1 MKYSSN
7 LHNRLD
13 INFLFGLLEGW
24 GMSRDMAKDDL
35 SSIMEEKRAP
45 YRSILLFGPPGS
57 GKGTLGK
64 FLSSAGNHYHLSSGD
79 IFRGLSP
86 ESPAGKV
93 FHSYAGK
100 GELVP
105 DEVTVEIWNHFVK
118 GLIATNCYF
127 PHEQFLLLDGV
138 PRTKKQA
145 ELMAD
150 SIEVMQ
156 LIVLEMPN
164 VDGLIA
170 RLKRRALIER
180 RMDDF
185 DEAILKRRMQV
196 YEDETAQLLSYYPK
210 SLISRFNADQPPL
223 DVLRDV
229 LVEHS
234 YLLTH
239 SRQN

>member
-1 MKYSSN
+1 
-7 LHNRLD
+7 
-13 INFLFGLLEGW
+13 
-24 GMSRDMAKDDL
+24 MSKEIISTEMG
-35 SSIMEEKRAP
+35 P

-86 ESPAGKV
+86 ESEAGKL

-100 GELVP
+100 GKLVP
-105 DEVTVEIWNHFVK
+105 DSVTIQIWHHFVG

-138 PRTKKQA
+138 PRTLNQA
-145 ELMAD
+145 SLIEPY
-150 SIEVMQ
+150 IEVMGI
-156 LIVLEMPN
+156 IVLEMPN
-164 VDGLIA
+164 IEGLIG

-185 DEAILKRRMQV
+185 DEHILRTRMQV
-196 YEDETAQLLSYYPK
+196 YEDETVKLLSHYPEE
-210 SLISRFNADQPPL
+210 LISRFNADQPPL
-223 DVLRDV
+223 NVLRDV
-229 LVEHS
+229 LVELS
-234 YLLTH
+234 ELLTH
-239 SRQN
+239 SKED